1 MGLCRCQMSSFSTPP
16 RTCAMRAC
24 MRTMWSPTS
33 RKRGYAG
40 HCTVTGVTLLRVVE
54 RPSGPPE
61 DTPWR
66 ALHGALFRAP

>member
-24 MRTMWSPTS
+24 MPMLWSSTS

-40 HCTVTGVTLLRVVE
+40 HCTVTGVTLFRVVE
-54 RPSGPPE
+54 RPRGQPE
-61 DTPWR
+61 DMPWC
-66 ALHGALFRAP
+66 ALHVALFRAP

>member
-1 MGLCRCQMSSFSTPP
+1 MGLCRCQASSFSTPP

-24 MRTMWSPTS
+24 MPMLWSSTS

-40 HCTVTGVTLLRVVE
+40 HCTVTGVTLFHVVE
-54 RPSGPPE
+54 RPGGPPE
-61 DTPWR
+61 DTPWW